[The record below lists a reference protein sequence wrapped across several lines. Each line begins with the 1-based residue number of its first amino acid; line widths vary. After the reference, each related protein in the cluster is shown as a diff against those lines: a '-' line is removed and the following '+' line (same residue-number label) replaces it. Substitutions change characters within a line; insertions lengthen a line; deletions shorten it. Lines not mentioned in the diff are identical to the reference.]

1 MHACLRVMY
10 HDEYVET
17 REMNNFWELNFS
29 FHHRGSRDQTQVVMF
44 GGLSPLYSHWPC
56 FAFEIRL
63 SLCNLGYT

>member
-29 FHHRGSRDQTQVVMF
+29 FHHRGSRDQTQVVRF
-44 GGLSPLYSHWPC
+44 DCKHW
-56 FAFEIRL
+56 
-63 SLCNLGYT
+63 LGRPTSQEKTP